1 MSRVDDIGQQIAA
14 LEDEREKAIVDERAV
29 KLTKM
34 RADIKLYGIKM
45 KDLKTVLG
53 RQKAKK
59 STTKKKPSTKKAAK
73 IEAAT

>member
-1 MSRVDDIGQQIAA
+1 MSRVDDIGAKIAE
-14 LEDEREKAIVDERAV
+14 LQKERATAINDERAE

-59 STTKKKPSTKKAAK
+59 STTKKKAPTKKAA
-73 IEAAT
+73 T

>member
-1 MSRVDDIGQQIAA
+1 MSRVDDIGAKIAE
-14 LEDEREKAIVDERAV
+14 LQKERATAINDERAE

-34 RADIKLYGIKM
+34 RADIKLYAIKL

-59 STTKKKPSTKKAAK
+59 STTKKKASTKKAA
-73 IEAAT
+73 T

>member
-1 MSRVDDIGQQIAA
+1 MSRVDDIDAKIAA
-14 LEDEREKAIVDERAV
+14 LKEERATAIKDERAE

-59 STTKKKPSTKKAAK
+59 STTKKKASTKKAA
-73 IEAAT
+73 T